1 MKFYM
6 TELCREIYWN
16 IGHGAKVLVPM
27 FLVTLPALALVVGAI
42 IERRK
47 IYLQGRP
54 LQRLDRLSDR
64 IDILFRNVML
74 QRKVVRGSGAGTAH
88 GLFFWGFF
96 LLRSGRINIERVNM
110 VTATGQPVLVSNF
123 PFCLTMFEDG
133 NKGADQE
140 GTLAVKDLAELL
152 VERRI

>member
-74 QRKVVRGSGAGTAH
+74 QCGAVGPAPPMVFSSGDSSCCAPAGSISSEST
-88 GLFFWGFF
+88 W
-96 LLRSGRINIERVNM
+96 
-110 VTATGQPVLVSNF
+110 
-123 PFCLTMFEDG
+123 
-133 NKGADQE
+133 
-140 GTLAVKDLAELL
+140 
-152 VERRI
+152 